1 MNATYD
7 IRPAKCARTL
17 SEKHMDVPA
26 RYVKGRTVCS
36 NCGVLKP
43 LGTRREILV
52 REAAARA
59 GTDIVRAHDPE
70 TSRLA
75 AEKVTTSGK
84 RDSIRRRVFMHVQ
97 DHPGAVRDEVA
108 EGLGL
113 RPEQVWRR
121 ASELVRD
128 GALLYGEARQGN
140 ATGHQQQTLWP
151 VT

>member
-7 IRPAKCARTL
+7 IRPAKCAGTL
-17 SEKHMDVPA
+17 SEIHMDIPDTLYPD
-26 RYVKGRTVCS
+26 RRRCS
-36 NCGVLKP
+36 GCGVVEP
-43 LGTRREILV
+43 LGTRRQILA
-52 REAAARA
+52 RQAAARA

-75 AEKVTTSGK
+75 AEKVTTSGS

-97 DHPGAVRDEVA
+97 DHPGATRDEIA